1 MQELMTIILAAGAG
15 TRMKSSIAKV
25 AHTVCGKPLLSYV
38 VDAASAAGSSQI
50 VLVLGHQAQQVREI
64 APKDAVCVMQEKQL
78 GTGHAVMS
86 AREQLESR
94 TGTVL
99 ILCGDTPL
107 ITGQTLKK
115 AYEHHVQERNDITVL
130 TAVMDEPTGY
140 GRIIRGS
147 DGRVRAIVEHKDA
160 TDDERLVRE
169 INSGMYFFEIPAL
182 LSALN
187 GLSNQNSQ
195 NEYYLTDTLSGILNA
210 GGRAGTYVISDSKE
224 IMGVNDRCQLAEAEK
239 YINNRN
245 ITLHMK
251 NGVTFYLPE
260 TTLIH
265 SDITIGRDTVIYPGC
280 VLEKGTSIGEACVIG
295 PDTRISNS
303 TIGNHTHIMNSVV
316 TNAAVGDDEKLG
328 PFAVIIA
335 PGL

>member
-1 MQELMTIILAAGAG
+1 
-15 TRMKSSIAKV
+15 
-25 AHTVCGKPLLSYV
+25 
-38 VDAASAAGSSQI
+38 
-50 VLVLGHQAQQVREI
+50 
-64 APKDAVCVMQEKQL
+64 
-78 GTGHAVMS
+78 
-86 AREQLESR
+86 
-94 TGTVL
+94 
-99 ILCGDTPL
+99 
-107 ITGQTLKK
+107 
-115 AYEHHVQERNDITVL
+115 
-130 TAVMDEPTGY
+130 
-140 GRIIRGS
+140 
-147 DGRVRAIVEHKDA
+147 
-160 TDDERLVRE
+160 
-169 INSGMYFFEIPAL
+169 MYFFEIPAL

-303 TIGNHTHIMNSVV
+303 IIGNHTHIMNSVV